1 MPTVDE
7 DLDQIEHD
15 IRILKIEYEQFFG
28 GGRKRPPIDTQW
40 RLDSLVK
47 RYGERLAEISLQQ
60 RFRFN
65 NLLSTYA
72 KYQDMW
78 RKRVMRKE
86 SGTVERHFGAAA
98 KAIAAQRARDMGEA
112 RRALA
117 HTEAATAGFH
127 GGRHSHAEA
136 EPQPEAAAASPA
148 FSVQFSGGNKE
159 TRKVHD
165 LYGALIDTRMATG
178 DKSGAPSL
186 EEFERFVEKKT
197 DELRRRGG
205 KEIEYTVTIEGGKV
219 KLKARV
225 SR

>member
-1 MPTVDE
+1 MATVDE

-40 RLDSLVK
+40 RLDSMVK
-47 RYGERLAEISLQQ
+47 RYGERLAEINLGQ

-78 RKRVMRKE
+78 RKKLMRKE
-86 SGTVERHFGAAA
+86 SGSAERHFGAAA
-98 KAIAAQRARDMGEA
+98 KAIAAQRARDVAEA

-117 HTEAATAGFH
+117 QAEAATAGRH
-127 GGRHSHAEA
+127 GGRHAHQDEA
-136 EPQPEAAAASPA
+136 DSKQPAAAPFAI
-148 FSVQFSGGNKE
+148 QFSNSGKE

-165 LYGALIDTRMATG
+165 LYGALIDMRMATG
-178 DKSGAPSL
+178 DKTGAPSL
-186 EEFERFVEKKT
+186 DEFERFVEKKT
-197 DELRRRGG
+197 DELRQRGG
-205 KEIEYTVTIEGGKV
+205 KEIEYTVSVENGKV
-219 KLKARV
+219 KLRARV

>member
-78 RKRVMRKE
+78 RKRVVRKE
-86 SGTVERHFGAAA
+86 LGTVDRHFGAAA
-98 KAIAAQRARDMGEA
+98 KAIAAQRARDMAEA

-117 HTEAATAGFH
+117 HTEAATAGLH
-127 GGRHSHAEA
+127 GGRRSHDDDEI
-136 EPQPEAAAASPA
+136 PAAAASPA
-148 FSVQFSGGNKE
+148 FSVQFSGNNKE